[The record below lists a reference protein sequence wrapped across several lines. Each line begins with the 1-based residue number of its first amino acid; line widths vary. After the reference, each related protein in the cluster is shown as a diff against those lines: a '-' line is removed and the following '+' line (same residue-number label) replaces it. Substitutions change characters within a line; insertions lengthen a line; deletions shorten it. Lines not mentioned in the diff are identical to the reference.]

1 MKRLTLL
8 LLAVLLLLIAAV
20 PSSARPAGGK
30 DTVRLKVFVH
40 YPRPGRGKPPQPPR
54 PPKPPEP
61 TACDPTE
68 NDLVEDYGLAGWHLS
83 GTVPYHINHSSIP
96 GTVNDPQTAI
106 DNSFNVWDSEAGSAV
121 DFAYAGPTEISVAKN
136 DGLHVV
142 AWGKVSPGKAIAVT
156 YIWYYPSTGIVVDVD
171 TIMNVR
177 LPWSY
182 TSVVDP
188 DQFCGD
194 PYSYDAQNILT
205 HELGHW
211 MGLDD
216 LYEPVDE
223 DLTMYGYGDKGELKK
238 ETLGLGDILGIGDL
252 Y

>member
-20 PSSARPAGGK
+20 PSSARPAAGK

-40 YPRPGRGKPPQPPR
+40 YPRFGKPPQPPKGLGGWR
-54 PPKPPEP
+54 LSG
-61 TACDPTE
+61 
-68 NDLVEDYGLAGWHLS
+68 LVEYQVNE
-83 GTVPYHINHSSIP
+83 GTIP
-96 GTVNDPQTAI
+96 ASVQDPLDAI
-106 DNSFNVWDSEAGSAV
+106 ANSFQVWEAQAQGEV
-121 DFAYAGPTEISVAKN
+121 GFAYGGSTRVKVARN
-136 DGLHVV
+136 DGLHIV
-142 AWGKVSPGKAIAVT
+142 AWGNVSLRDAIAVT
-156 YIWYYPSTGIVVDVD
+156 YIWYYPSTGDVVDVD

-182 TSVVDP
+182 TRVTDP
-188 DQFCGD
+188 DQADQVCGD
-194 PYSYDAQNILT
+194 LYSYDAQNILT

-216 LYEPVDE
+216 LYDSMDK

-238 ETLGLGDILGIGDL
+238 ETLGLGDMLGIGAL